1 MVFYLAVNESTSS
14 ELLNVQSNK
23 MHDQNLRLKLFI
35 TTKLIIAIE
44 CKLVNSVSSEY
55 KEAESN
61 GWYSKIFV

>member
-1 MVFYLAVNESTSS
+1 
-14 ELLNVQSNK
+14 
-23 MHDQNLRLKLFI
+23 MHDQNFRLKLFI

-55 KEAESN
+55 EEAESN